1 MAQVTARYNVTVV
14 VGKYKTQDGAEKNRY
29 HTIWQA
35 TEFDGEG
42 MVLELYSI
50 PPNRDYKA
58 SLFKAKDWQSRPKIS
73 DNGNVDDDLP
83 F

>member
-14 VGKYKTQDGAEKNRY
+14 VGKYTTSDGTEKSRY

-35 TEFDGEG
+35 TEFDSQG
-42 MVLELYSI
+42 MVLELHSI
-50 PPNRDYKA
+50 PLNRNGKA
-58 SLFKAKDWQSRPKIS
+58 SLFPVKDQQKQKLS